1 MNKKALGKGIY
12 ALLPQ
17 APDKI
22 ETEPDLIQ
30 YLEINI
36 VKPNPYQPRLNPQED
51 LSDLVASIKEK
62 GVMQPILVRT
72 RKEVNT
78 DTINYELVVGERRL
92 RAAREAGLEKI
103 PAIIKE
109 LTEIE
114 MVEWAL
120 IENIQRSDLNII
132 EEALAYKR
140 LMEDFSMTHEMIA
153 DKVGKNRSTVT
164 NALRLLT
171 LPEPIRNAIMQNKIS
186 FGHARALLSLT
197 DRALQEQICERII
210 NEGLSV
216 RDAESLCMPNTKT
229 RPRFS
234 KTIPHKRQPDVHL
247 VALQEQLQDYLRT
260 KVNISKR
267 AQKGVVSIEYY
278 SDDDLTRL
286 IKLITGNNTTLK

>member
-1 MNKKALGKGIY
+1 M
-12 ALLPQ
+12 
-17 APDKI
+17 
-22 ETEPDLIQ
+22 
-30 YLEINI
+30 
-36 VKPNPYQPRLNPQED
+36 
-51 LSDLVASIKEK
+51 
-62 GVMQPILVRT
+62 LVRT

-103 PAIIKE
+103 PAVIKE

-120 IENIQRSDLNII
+120 IENIQRSNLNII

-153 DKVGKNRSTVT
+153 EKVGKNRSTIT

-171 LPEPIRNAIMQNKIS
+171 LSEPIRNAILENKIS

-197 DRALQEQICERII
+197 DRKLQEQICARIFA
-210 NEGLSV
+210 EGLSV
-216 RDAESLCMPNTKT
+216 RDAETLCMPNAKT
-229 RPRFS
+229 RTRIGKS
-234 KTIPHKRQPDVHL
+234 ITRTRQPDVHL
-247 VALQEQLQDYLRT
+247 LTLQEQLQDYLRT
-260 KVNISKR
+260 KVRISKSVQR
-267 AQKGVVSIEYY
+267 GMVSIEYY

-286 IKLITGNNTTLK
+286 IKLIVGNKTANSE